1 MDIIHHYCFTTP
13 DNERKSLSSL
23 SSKYEKQVIE
33 MDYEEV
39 NASDPKQLQKYWVDL
54 VTADGRLI
62 VDKNLI
68 SWATLSALITTS
80 SEYRK

>member
-1 MDIIHHYCFTTP
+1 
-13 DNERKSLSSL
+13 
-23 SSKYEKQVIE
+23 